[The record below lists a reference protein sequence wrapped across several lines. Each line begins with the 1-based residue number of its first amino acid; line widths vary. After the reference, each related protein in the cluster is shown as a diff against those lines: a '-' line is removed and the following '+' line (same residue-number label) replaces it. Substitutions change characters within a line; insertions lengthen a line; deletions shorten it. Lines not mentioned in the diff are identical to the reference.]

1 VVDIINSPI
10 DSFNELL
17 TRPGLT
23 AKQIKVFYAVESTAT
38 TSGGAVRTRTR
49 TIKNQEERR

>member
-1 VVDIINSPI
+1 MKFDVLGLTKLPFKVVDIINSPV

-23 AKQIKVFYAVESTAT
+23 AKQIKLLY
-38 TSGGAVRTRTR
+38 GHN
-49 TIKNQEERR
+49 IRR